1 MTATVLPF
9 PLARRR
15 AYILKQAAWFAE
27 RPQQSAEANLQ
38 RQIQVQREAMQRRGL
53 APDVI
58 EHQCRAME
66 YAVRVEAFRFL
77 SPNGAA

>member
-1 MTATVLPF
+1 MTGAVVPF

-27 RPQQSAEANLQ
+27 RPPQAAETNLQ

-53 APDVI
+53 DPDVI
-58 EHQCRAME
+58 AQQCREME
-66 YAVRVEAFRFL
+66 YAVRVAALRFGG
-77 SPNGAA
+77 SASG